1 METTQKICSHLL
13 VAVVVEAAQICS
25 LLLVAVV
32 VEAAQICSLLLV
44 AVATCSLLLVE
55 AT

>member
-1 METTQKICSHLL
+1 MQTPAGGGSG
-13 VAVVVEAAQICS
+13 EAAQICRP
-25 LLLVAVV
+25 
-32 VEAAQICSLLLV
+32 LLV